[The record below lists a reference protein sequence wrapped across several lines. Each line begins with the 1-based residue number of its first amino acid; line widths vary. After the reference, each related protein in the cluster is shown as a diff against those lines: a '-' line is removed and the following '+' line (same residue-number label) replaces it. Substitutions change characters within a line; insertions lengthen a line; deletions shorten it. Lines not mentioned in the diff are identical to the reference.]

1 MKDVDKNDK
10 SLTPAILKL
19 LDAGSVIYDKPATS
33 KDAAYMAS
41 ELVQCTLPHKD
52 PKNIPEWVRRN
63 GNITLSIKAGYK
75 NDPKDPS
82 RRIFIGYPYGSIP
95 RLILFWIITEAIR
108 TKSRRLELG
117 HSLRGFMAELGL
129 NSSNGSSGAKRSDAR
144 RLRNQM
150 ERLFN
155 AFFSFEGSI
164 TQDGRIGTARL
175 NMVIA
180 RATMLW
186 WSEKS
191 PEQGALWGSWIEL
204 GEDFYNAIIAAPV
217 PVDMRALQAL
227 KQSPVALDL
236 YAWLAREAFFAHKN
250 GKSRFTSFEKLHNQ
264 FGGEY
269 ADLADFRKKAV
280 KPALAKIKVVYPNL
294 KLGKKQGGIEILP
307 ESLPALQP
315 QSVTIEGTAEPQTP
329 PKGELSLVAGQGQG
343 GSERPL
349 KTTSIELFRKRYPRL
364 DPYAC
369 KIAFDM
375 WLAGEGKTPPDNY
388 DAAFLGFAKKWT
400 AGKL

>member
-1 MKDVDKNDK
+1 MKDDDKNDK

-19 LDAGSVIYDKPATS
+19 LDAGTVIYDKPATS

-41 ELVQCTLPHKD
+41 ELVQCTLPYKD
-52 PKNIPEWVRRN
+52 PKNIPVWIRRN
-63 GNITLSIKAGYK
+63 GNLTLAIQAGINLKTGESY
-75 NDPKDPS
+75 
-82 RRIFIGYPYGSIP
+82 GYPYGSIP
-95 RLILFWIITEAIR
+95 RLILFWMITEAIR

-117 HSLRGFMAELGL
+117 NSLNGFIAVLGL
-129 NSSNGSSGAKRSDAR
+129 NHETGGGKRGDAK
-144 RLRNQM
+144 RLRNQI
-150 ERLFN
+150 ERLLS
-155 AFFSFEGSI
+155 ARFSFERNYILENRTGKSWLHM
-164 TQDGRIGTARL
+164 DVAPKGE
-175 NMVIA
+175 
-180 RATMLW
+180 LW

-191 PEQGALWGSWIEL
+191 PEQGSLWGSWIEL

-227 KQSPVALDL
+227 KQSPIALDL

-250 GKSRFTSFEKLHNQ
+250 GNPRFTSFEQLHNQ

-280 KPALAKIKVVYPNL
+280 KPALAKIKVVYPDL
-294 KLGKKQGGIEILP
+294 KLGKKQGGIEVLP

-315 QSVTIEGTAEPQTP
+315 RSVTIEGTIEPQTP
-329 PKGELSLVAGQGQG
+329 PKGELSLVAGQGS
-343 GSERPL
+343 SERQL

-375 WLAGEGKTPPDNY
+375 WLAGEGKSFPDNY

>member
-1 MKDVDKNDK
+1 
-10 SLTPAILKL
+10 
-19 LDAGSVIYDKPATS
+19 
-33 KDAAYMAS
+33 
-41 ELVQCTLPHKD
+41 
-52 PKNIPEWVRRN
+52 
-63 GNITLSIKAGYK
+63 
-75 NDPKDPS
+75 
-82 RRIFIGYPYGSIP
+82 
-95 RLILFWIITEAIR
+95 LFWIITEAIR

-129 NSSNGSSGAKRSDAR
+129 NSSNGSSGAKRSDAS

-150 ERLFN
+150 ERLFS

-164 TQDGRIGTARL
+164 TQDGRVGTARL

-180 RATMLW
+180 DETMLW
-186 WSEKS
+186 WSEKNQ
-191 PEQGALWGSWIEL
+191 EQGALWGSWIEL
-204 GEDFYNAIIAAPV
+204 GEKFYKAIIAAPV

-227 KQSPVALDL
+227 KQSPIALDL

-250 GKSRFTSFEKLHNQ
+250 GKSRFASFEQLHNQ

-269 ADLADFRKKAV
+269 TDLDNFRKKAV
-280 KPALAKIKVVYPNL
+280 RPALAKIKLVYPDL

-307 ESLPALQP
+307 GSMPALQP
-315 QSVTIEGTAEPQTP
+315 RSLTVEGTIEPQTP
-329 PKGELSLVAGQGQG
+329 PSGELSLVAAQG

-349 KTTSIELFRKRYPRL
+349 KTTSIELFRKRYPRI

-369 KIAFDM
+369 KVAFDM